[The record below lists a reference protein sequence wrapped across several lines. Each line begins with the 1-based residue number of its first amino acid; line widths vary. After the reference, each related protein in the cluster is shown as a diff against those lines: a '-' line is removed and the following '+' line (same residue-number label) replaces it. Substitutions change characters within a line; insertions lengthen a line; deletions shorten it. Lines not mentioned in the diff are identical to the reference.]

1 MNKKTYHVLDTSVLI
16 DDPFCLSKFKNI
28 QIPIDVLEELDK
40 LKTFPGKVG
49 QNARIAIKE
58 IDKKKDSIV
67 FDIKKNKNSLSDIPD
82 NRILASALALQKAQ
96 KTAKII
102 LVSKDFNLRL
112 KAKVN
117 DLEAQDYFEVSDVS
131 DLYKGFREIKND
143 ELNKTLFETQFGPL
157 PKELNDLN
165 PNEYVLV
172 SGAESAI
179 ALCKKAKNQLQMLPM
194 NKKIWG
200 LDSKN
205 KEQALAFDLLTNDKI
220 PLVTLVGKAG
230 CGKSLCAL
238 AAGLEAV
245 LERKKYESLIVYRPI
260 QPVGNDIGYLPGPQP
275 LDAKILTPNGWTTM
289 GELKVGSEVIA
300 RDGSVSKVLGVF
312 PKGVKPVYKITTTEE
327 VATECCADHIWL
339 TKTYENKKRKTEGS
353 LKTTQQIM
361 ETFFSS
367 KGKLNHYLPRNEPVQ
382 FNKCNLPLAPYT
394 LGVILGDGS
403 ISDHVSIT
411 SIDSELV
418 EKVRK
423 EILPLDCSLTNNGKN
438 ISYAIK
444 ANLFNNKTAKQ
455 ILATNILTGEKIIY
469 PSIGIAFQNL
479 NSYHKRKSMNWI
491 CTNKKII
498 NNIQYEFLP
507 LEKKWQNPIKEI
519 LRNLG
524 LSGTKANTK
533 FIPDK
538 YKYSSIN
545 NRIELLRGLMDTDGT
560 IKTRGEAMFCTTSK
574 QLALDLIEVVKS
586 LGGRA
591 VLPNPRNRVGR
602 KHKIGKYEFTTR
614 LKSYEFTVSLPKE
627 INPFFM
633 SRKASRHK
641 CSYMHYEAIKSIDY
655 VGEKEV
661 QCILIDNPE
670 HLYITDN
677 YIVTHNTEQEKLAP
691 WMGPIMDNME
701 VLLGKNKNWQQTLEM
716 YQDKGRVRF
725 EAMTYIRGRSINN
738 AFVVFDEIQ
747 NLDQEQVKTV
757 LTRVGFN
764 TKIVFTGDI
773 EQIDRND
780 LDSLNNGLTHV
791 IEKFKN
797 ESLAGHLTLMKG
809 ERSAL
814 ATLAS
819 KKL

>member
-1 MNKKTYHVLDTSVLI
+1 MNKKTYYVLDTSVLV

-58 IDKKKDSIV
+58 IDKKKDSIT

-96 KTAKII
+96 KSAKII

-117 DLEAQDYFEVSDVS
+117 NIEAQDYFEVSDVS

-179 ALCKKAKNQLQMLPM
+179 ALCRRTKNQLQMLPI

-245 LERKKYESLIVYRPI
+245 LERKKFESLIVYRPI
-260 QPVGNDIGYLPGPQP
+260 QPVGNDIGY
-275 LDAKILTPNGWTTM
+275 TP
-289 GELKVGSEVIA
+289 
-300 RDGSVSKVLGVF
+300 
-312 PKGVKPVYKITTTEE
+312 
-327 VATECCADHIWL
+327 
-339 TKTYENKKRKTEGS
+339 
-353 LKTTQQIM
+353 
-361 ETFFSS
+361 
-367 KGKLNHYLPRNEPVQ
+367 
-382 FNKCNLPLAPYT
+382 
-394 LGVILGDGS
+394 GS
-403 ISDHVSIT
+403 IA
-411 SIDSELV
+411 
-418 EKVRK
+418 EKF
-423 EILPLDCSLTNNGKN
+423 
-438 ISYAIK
+438 A
-444 ANLFNNKTAKQ
+444 
-455 ILATNILTGEKIIY
+455 
-469 PSIGIAFQNL
+469 
-479 NSYHKRKSMNWI
+479 
-491 CTNKKII
+491 
-498 NNIQYEFLP
+498 
-507 LEKKWQNPIKEI
+507 
-519 LRNLG
+519 
-524 LSGTKANTK
+524 
-533 FIPDK
+533 
-538 YKYSSIN
+538 
-545 NRIELLRGLMDTDGT
+545 
-560 IKTRGEAMFCTTSK
+560 
-574 QLALDLIEVVKS
+574 
-586 LGGRA
+586 
-591 VLPNPRNRVGR
+591 
-602 KHKIGKYEFTTR
+602 
-614 LKSYEFTVSLPKE
+614 
-627 INPFFM
+627 
-633 SRKASRHK
+633 
-641 CSYMHYEAIKSIDY
+641 
-655 VGEKEV
+655 
-661 QCILIDNPE
+661 
-670 HLYITDN
+670 
-677 YIVTHNTEQEKLAP
+677 
-691 WMGPIMDNME
+691 
-701 VLLGKNKNWQQTLEM
+701 
-716 YQDKGRVRF
+716 
-725 EAMTYIRGRSINN
+725 
-738 AFVVFDEIQ
+738 
-747 NLDQEQVKTV
+747 LDQEQVKTV

-797 ESLAGHLTLMKG
+797 EPLAGHLTLMKG

>member
-58 IDKKKDSIV
+58 IDKKKDSII

-96 KTAKII
+96 KTARII
-102 LVSKDFNLRL
+102 LISKDFNLRL

-117 DLEAQDYFEVSDVS
+117 GLEAQDYFEVSDVS

-238 AAGLEAV
+238 AAGLEKV
-245 LERKKYESLIVYRPI
+245 ILEKKYQTLIVYRPI
-260 QPVGNDIGYLPGPQP
+260 QPVGNDIGYLPGN
-275 LDAKILTPNGWTTM
+275 LEEKIL
-289 GELKVGSEVIA
+289 
-300 RDGSVSKVLGVF
+300 
-312 PKGVKPVYKITTTEE
+312 
-327 VATECCADHIWL
+327 
-339 TKTYENKKRKTEGS
+339 
-353 LKTTQQIM
+353 
-361 ETFFSS
+361 
-367 KGKLNHYLPRNEPVQ
+367 
-382 FNKCNLPLAPYT
+382 
-394 LGVILGDGS
+394 
-403 ISDHVSIT
+403 
-411 SIDSELV
+411 
-418 EKVRK
+418 
-423 EILPLDCSLTNNGKN
+423 
-438 ISYAIK
+438 
-444 ANLFNNKTAKQ
+444 
-455 ILATNILTGEKIIY
+455 
-469 PSIGIAFQNL
+469 
-479 NSYHKRKSMNWI
+479 
-491 CTNKKII
+491 
-498 NNIQYEFLP
+498 
-507 LEKKWQNPIKEI
+507 
-519 LRNLG
+519 
-524 LSGTKANTK
+524 
-533 FIPDK
+533 
-538 YKYSSIN
+538 
-545 NRIELLRGLMDTDGT
+545 
-560 IKTRGEAMFCTTSK
+560 
-574 QLALDLIEVVKS
+574 
-586 LGGRA
+586 
-591 VLPNPRNRVGR
+591 
-602 KHKIGKYEFTTR
+602 
-614 LKSYEFTVSLPKE
+614 
-627 INPFFM
+627 
-633 SRKASRHK
+633 
-641 CSYMHYEAIKSIDY
+641 
-655 VGEKEV
+655 
-661 QCILIDNPE
+661 
-670 HLYITDN
+670 
-677 YIVTHNTEQEKLAP
+677 P

-701 VLLGKNKNWQQTLEM
+701 VLLNKSGGKSWETTLGS
-716 YQDKGRVRF
+716 YQDSGRIKF

-738 AFVVFDEIQ
+738 AFVIFDEIQ

>member
-67 FDIKKNKNSLSDIPD
+67 FDVKKNKNSLSDIPD

-96 KTAKII
+96 KTARII
-102 LVSKDFNLRL
+102 LISKDFNLRL

-117 DLEAQDYFEVSDVS
+117 GLEAQDYFEVSDVS

-245 LERKKYESLIVYRPI
+245 LERKKFESLIVYRPI
-260 QPVGNDIGYLPGPQP
+260 QPVGNDIGYLPG
-275 LDAKILTPNGWTTM
+275 
-289 GELKVGSEVIA
+289 E
-300 RDGSVSKVLGVF
+300 
-312 PKGVKPVYKITTTEE
+312 
-327 VATECCADHIWL
+327 
-339 TKTYENKKRKTEGS
+339 
-353 LKTTQQIM
+353 
-361 ETFFSS
+361 
-367 KGKLNHYLPRNEPVQ
+367 
-382 FNKCNLPLAPYT
+382 
-394 LGVILGDGS
+394 
-403 ISDHVSIT
+403 
-411 SIDSELV
+411 
-418 EKVRK
+418 
-423 EILPLDCSLTNNGKN
+423 
-438 ISYAIK
+438 
-444 ANLFNNKTAKQ
+444 
-455 ILATNILTGEKIIY
+455 
-469 PSIGIAFQNL
+469 
-479 NSYHKRKSMNWI
+479 
-491 CTNKKII
+491 
-498 NNIQYEFLP
+498 
-507 LEKKWQNPIKEI
+507 
-519 LRNLG
+519 
-524 LSGTKANTK
+524 
-533 FIPDK
+533 
-538 YKYSSIN
+538 
-545 NRIELLRGLMDTDGT
+545 
-560 IKTRGEAMFCTTSK
+560 
-574 QLALDLIEVVKS
+574 
-586 LGGRA
+586 
-591 VLPNPRNRVGR
+591 
-602 KHKIGKYEFTTR
+602 
-614 LKSYEFTVSLPKE
+614 
-627 INPFFM
+627 M
-633 SRKASRHK
+633 SA
-641 CSYMHYEAIKSIDY
+641 
-655 VGEKEV
+655 
-661 QCILIDNPE
+661 
-670 HLYITDN
+670 
-677 YIVTHNTEQEKLAP
+677 KLAP

>member
-1 MNKKTYHVLDTSVLI
+1 MNKKTYHVFDTSVLV
-16 DDPFCLSKFKNI
+16 DDPFCLLKFKNI

-58 IDKKKDSIV
+58 IDKKKDSII

-117 DLEAQDYFEVSDVS
+117 NIEAQDYFEVSDVS

-143 ELNKTLFETQFGPL
+143 GLNKTLFETQFGPL

-179 ALCKKAKNQLQMLPM
+179 ALCRKAKNQLQMLPM

-245 LERKKYESLIVYRPI
+245 LERKKFESLIVYRPI
-260 QPVGNDIGYLPGPQP
+260 QPVGNDIGFLPGMYSE
-275 LDAKILTPNGWTTM
+275 KIL
-289 GELKVGSEVIA
+289 
-300 RDGSVSKVLGVF
+300 
-312 PKGVKPVYKITTTEE
+312 
-327 VATECCADHIWL
+327 
-339 TKTYENKKRKTEGS
+339 
-353 LKTTQQIM
+353 
-361 ETFFSS
+361 
-367 KGKLNHYLPRNEPVQ
+367 
-382 FNKCNLPLAPYT
+382 
-394 LGVILGDGS
+394 
-403 ISDHVSIT
+403 
-411 SIDSELV
+411 
-418 EKVRK
+418 
-423 EILPLDCSLTNNGKN
+423 
-438 ISYAIK
+438 
-444 ANLFNNKTAKQ
+444 
-455 ILATNILTGEKIIY
+455 
-469 PSIGIAFQNL
+469 
-479 NSYHKRKSMNWI
+479 
-491 CTNKKII
+491 
-498 NNIQYEFLP
+498 
-507 LEKKWQNPIKEI
+507 
-519 LRNLG
+519 
-524 LSGTKANTK
+524 
-533 FIPDK
+533 
-538 YKYSSIN
+538 
-545 NRIELLRGLMDTDGT
+545 
-560 IKTRGEAMFCTTSK
+560 
-574 QLALDLIEVVKS
+574 
-586 LGGRA
+586 
-591 VLPNPRNRVGR
+591 
-602 KHKIGKYEFTTR
+602 
-614 LKSYEFTVSLPKE
+614 
-627 INPFFM
+627 
-633 SRKASRHK
+633 
-641 CSYMHYEAIKSIDY
+641 
-655 VGEKEV
+655 
-661 QCILIDNPE
+661 
-670 HLYITDN
+670 
-677 YIVTHNTEQEKLAP
+677 P
-691 WMGPIMDNME
+691 WMGPILDNLE
-701 VLLGKNKNWQQTLEM
+701 LLLGKNKGWQQTLEM
-716 YQDKGRVRF
+716 YQDKGRIKF

-747 NLDQEQVKTV
+747 NLDQEQVKTI

>member
-1 MNKKTYHVLDTSVLI
+1 MNKKTFHVLDTSVLV

-82 NRILASALALQKAQ
+82 NRILASALALQKTQ

-117 DLEAQDYFEVSDVS
+117 NIEAQDYFEVSDVS

-143 ELNKTLFETQFGPL
+143 ELNKILFETQFGPL

-179 ALCKKAKNQLQMLPM
+179 ALCRRAKNQLQMLPM

-245 LERKKYESLIVYRPI
+245 LERKRFESLIVYRPI
-260 QPVGNDIGYLPGPQP
+260 QPVGNDIGYLPGSYQ
-275 LDAKILTPNGWTTM
+275 
-289 GELKVGSEVIA
+289 
-300 RDGSVSKVLGVF
+300 
-312 PKGVKPVYKITTTEE
+312 
-327 VATECCADHIWL
+327 
-339 TKTYENKKRKTEGS
+339 
-353 LKTTQQIM
+353 
-361 ETFFSS
+361 
-367 KGKLNHYLPRNEPVQ
+367 
-382 FNKCNLPLAPYT
+382 
-394 LGVILGDGS
+394 
-403 ISDHVSIT
+403 
-411 SIDSELV
+411 
-418 EKVRK
+418 EKV
-423 EILPLDCSLTNNGKN
+423 
-438 ISYAIK
+438 
-444 ANLFNNKTAKQ
+444 Q
-455 ILATNILTGEKIIY
+455 
-469 PSIGIAFQNL
+469 
-479 NSYHKRKSMNWI
+479 
-491 CTNKKII
+491 
-498 NNIQYEFLP
+498 
-507 LEKKWQNPIKEI
+507 
-519 LRNLG
+519 
-524 LSGTKANTK
+524 
-533 FIPDK
+533 
-538 YKYSSIN
+538 
-545 NRIELLRGLMDTDGT
+545 
-560 IKTRGEAMFCTTSK
+560 
-574 QLALDLIEVVKS
+574 
-586 LGGRA
+586 
-591 VLPNPRNRVGR
+591 
-602 KHKIGKYEFTTR
+602 
-614 LKSYEFTVSLPKE
+614 
-627 INPFFM
+627 
-633 SRKASRHK
+633 
-641 CSYMHYEAIKSIDY
+641 
-655 VGEKEV
+655 
-661 QCILIDNPE
+661 
-670 HLYITDN
+670 
-677 YIVTHNTEQEKLAP
+677 P

-716 YQDKGRVRF
+716 YQDKGKVRF